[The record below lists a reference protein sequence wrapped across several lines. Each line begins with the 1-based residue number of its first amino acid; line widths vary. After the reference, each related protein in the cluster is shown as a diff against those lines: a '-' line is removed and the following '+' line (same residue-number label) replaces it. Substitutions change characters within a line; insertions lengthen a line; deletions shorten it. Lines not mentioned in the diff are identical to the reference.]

1 MGLKRT
7 VQIKFCVTEEERAL
21 ILEKMNRYF
30 RFVSNVAASAKLNC
44 SMYLIVFMSIFI
56 FRKGTS
62 ASLKSAMYPS

>member
-30 RFVSNVAASAKLNC
+30 RFVSNVAASTKLNC

>member
-30 RFVSNVAASAKLNC
+30 RFVSNVAASVKLNC